1 MNKKAFTLIE
11 LLVVISIVTIIAAI
25 AIPSISGICQ
35 EKSTAI
41 RFVEE
46 YQGGS
51 LRLITDKQTKKQYL
65 SVYNRGI
72 VEVTDTNK

>member
-1 MNKKAFTLIE
+1 MKNKAFALIE
-11 LLVVISIVTIIAAI
+11 LFVIISIIAIIAAI
-25 AIPSISGICQ
+25 AIPSVSGICQ
-35 EKSTAI
+35 EKSTPI

-72 VEVTDTNK
+72 VEVTDTNR